1 VILTGL
7 LLSTTGLSAAVVIP
21 VNNPSFEDTTGVT
34 FMSCGSP
41 NCQFSDG
48 LIPQWT
54 ISTGLAGL
62 LQPALPPVV
71 PAQFNFIPDGNNT
84 AYNNGGTISQTL
96 SSTVQNDLIYTFTVD
111 LGLRLDFSTFHSS
124 ANIVLT
130 PQSGPSIVVPALGT
144 PPTNGNWSQYTATF
158 IGTPANAGDSITIQL
173 VAAELQ
179 GNFDNVHLTADVI
192 PEPGSGGLLGLPLAG
207 LLAIAY
213 FRRLRTRPMTVTN
226 SYQS

>member
-1 VILTGL
+1 MTTRIIVILTGF
-7 LLSTTGLSAAVVIP
+7 LLSATGLSFAAVVIP
-21 VNNPSFEDTTGVT
+21 VNNPSFENTTGVT

-130 PQSGPSIVVPALGT
+130 LPAALLSWFRPWVLRRLTATGLNT
-144 PPTNGNWSQYTATF
+144 LQRSSARLQMPVIRSPFNWSQPSSRA
-158 IGTPANAGDSITIQL
+158 ISIMFT
-173 VAAELQ
+173 
-179 GNFDNVHLTADVI
+179 
-192 PEPGSGGLLGLPLAG
+192 
-207 LLAIAY
+207 
-213 FRRLRTRPMTVTN
+213 
-226 SYQS
+226 